1 MSITQDEMENIIKN
15 LSKLP
20 NVDPK
25 MFEDTAKIIKHMEIL
40 QEVDTTWVEPTISVS
55 GFSAILRKDI
65 EKRDIDAK
73 EVLDCTNNKI
83 IANQIAVPSIM
94 G

>member
-1 MSITQDEMENIIKN
+1 MSITQGQMENIIKN

-25 MFEDTAKIIKHMEIL
+25 MFEDTAKIIEHMEL
-40 QEVDTTWVEPTISVS
+40 LKEVDTTWVKPTVSVS
-55 GFSAILRKDI
+55 DFSATLRKDV
-65 EKRDIDAK
+65 EKRWVESKD
-73 EVLDCTNNKI
+73 VLNCTNNKI

-94 G
+94 

>member
-20 NVDPK
+20 DVDPK
-25 MFEDTAKIIKHMEIL
+25 MFDDTAKIIDHMKIL
-40 QEVDTTWVEPTISVS
+40 EEVDTTWVEPTISVS
-55 GFSAILRKDI
+55 DFSAILRKDI
-65 EKRDIDAK
+65 EKRDVK
-73 EVLDCTNNKI
+73 PNEVLECTNHKI
-83 IANQIAVPSIM
+83 IANQIAIPSIM

>member
-40 QEVDTTWVEPTISVS
+40 QEVDTT
-55 GFSAILRKDI
+55 
-65 EKRDIDAK
+65 
-73 EVLDCTNNKI
+73 
-83 IANQIAVPSIM
+83 
-94 G
+94 

>member
-25 MFEDTAKIIKHMEIL
+25 MFEDTAKIIEHMEIL

-55 GFSAILRKDI
+55 GFSSILRKDI
-65 EKRDIDAK
+65 EKRDIESK

>member
-25 MFEDTAKIIKHMEIL
+25 MFEDTAKIIEHMEIL

-55 GFSAILRKDI
+55 GFSSILRKDI
-65 EKRDIDAK
+65 EKRDIEAK

>member
-1 MSITQDEMENIIKN
+1 MSITQDQMENIIKN

-20 NVDPK
+20 DVDPK
-25 MFEDTAKIIKHMEIL
+25 MFEDTAKIIEHMEVL
-40 QEVDTTWVEPTISVS
+40 QEVDTNWVKPTISVS
-55 GFSAILRKDI
+55 DFSAILRKDI

-73 EVLDCTNNKI
+73 ETLNCTNHKI

-94 G
+94 